1 MKDVEHRISE
11 LMGKMNLDQKI
22 GQLVQAERQFIT
34 PEEVKKYHIGS
45 VLSGGGSV
53 PGDNKP
59 ADWIKMNDEYWAA
72 SMEEDENH
80 LAIPLIYGVDAIH
93 GNTNVIG
100 AVVFPHNIG
109 LGAAN
114 DPDLLERIASVT
126 AKEITATGVEWTFA
140 PTLAVARNSH
150 WGRTY
155 ESYSEDPKIVC
166 DYAPRFVKG
175 LQGDFGQEKVIACVK
190 HWVGDGTTLHG
201 IDQGDMCISDEE
213 LRRLHVPPYKA
224 AIEAGVLSVM
234 VSLSSWYGEKCHGHK
249 YLITDL
255 LKNELG
261 FQGFVISDWD
271 GIDYLDDS
279 YEESVIMS
287 MNAGMDM
294 FMITKKWQDFIK
306 YVKKNVEAGR
316 ITMERLD
323 DAASRILRVKF
334 EFGMFEKP
342 RPANRKL
349 SLDHTC
355 LGSQEHREVAREAVR
370 KSLVMLKN
378 DDDILPLKKDAK
390 ILVAGKNAHNRG
402 HQCGGFTVAWQGVD
416 DNDEAADKSYIM
428 SDSEKEKPRNT
439 KKTREIAQ
447 RSSIIGG
454 TSIWEGIHAVAPNA
468 KLSIDGSDADPE
480 QHDVAIV
487 CIGEVPYAEM
497 LGDIRIEGL
506 RKGLKIS
513 KGSTFDDILPGD
525 DIPIVKKGPYGTH
538 LYLHELHPE
547 DIETIKNIT
556 SKGIPV
562 VAIMVCGRP
571 LVIEQELAE
580 SKAFVVAWFPGSEGQ
595 GVADVIFSDYDI
607 QGKLSFTWPR
617 YDDQNQ
623 NIGDENYDP
632 MFPYGYGLKYRS
644 KKS

>member
-1 MKDVEHRISE
+1 MTDIEFRVSKLLE
-11 LMGKMNLDQKI
+11 KMNLDQKV
-22 GQLVQAERQFIT
+22 GQCVQAERQFIT

-59 ADWIKMNDEYWAA
+59 KDWIKMNDDYWAA
-72 SMEEDENH
+72 SMEEDDDH

-109 LGAAN
+109 LGATH

-155 ESYSEDPKIVC
+155 ESYSEDPKIVSE
-166 DYAPRFVKG
+166 YASRFVKG
-175 LQGDFGQEKVIACVK
+175 LQGNYEEDKVIACVK
-190 HWVGDGTTLHG
+190 HFVGDGATLHG
-201 IDQGDMCISDEE
+201 IDQGDMCISEEE
-213 LRRLHVPPYKA
+213 LRRLHLPPYVE
-224 AIEAGVLSVM
+224 AIKAGVLTVM
-234 VSLSSWYGEKCHGHK
+234 VSLSSWYGEKLHGHK
-249 YLITDL
+249 FLITDL
-255 LKNELG
+255 LKKELD

-271 GIDYLDDS
+271 GIDYLDDN
-279 YEESVIMS
+279 YEESVVMS

-294 FMITKKWQDFIK
+294 FMITEKWREFIQH
-306 YVKKNVEAGR
+306 VKKNVESGR
-316 ITMERLD
+316 ISMDRLD
-323 DAASRILRVKF
+323 DAVRRILRVKLQ
-334 EFGMFEKP
+334 FGMFEKP
-342 RPANRKL
+342 HPAERKL
-349 SLDHTC
+349 SLDNSC
-355 LGSQEHREVAREAVR
+355 FGSKEHREVAREAVR

-378 DDDILPLKKDAK
+378 DNDILPLNKNDR

-416 DNDEAADKSYIM
+416 DNDESTEKAYIM
-428 SDSEKEKPRNT
+428 SDSEKEKPRN
-439 KKTREIAQ
+439 KKVSKEISH
-447 RSSIIGG
+447 RSSIVGG
-454 TSIWEGIHAVAPNA
+454 TSIWEGIRTAAPNA
-468 KLSIDGSDADPE
+468 QLSIDGSDADPSK
-480 QHDVAIV
+480 HDAAIV
-487 CIGEVPYAEM
+487 VIGEVPYAEM

-513 KGSTFDDILPGD
+513 KGSTSDDKLPGEN
-525 DIPIVKKGPYGTH
+525 IPIAKKGPYGTH

-547 DIETIKNIT
+547 DIELIQNIT

-562 VAIMVCGRP
+562 VAVMICGRS
-571 LVIEQELAE
+571 LVIEQEISE

-595 GVADVIFSDYDI
+595 GISDVLFGDHDL
-607 QGKLSFTWPR
+607 QGKLSFTWPK

-623 NIGDENYDP
+623 NVGDENYDP
-632 MFPYGYGLKYRS
+632 MFPHGFGLKYKR
-644 KKS
+644 